1 MPLRFPFAA
10 RLTSF
15 LRRQEGAAT
24 IEAVLWLPVFFYV
37 MALAIDTTMIFH
49 GYSRVIRAVEDVNR
63 GLAVKRIETIYEG
76 KQKLAA
82 MLSDYKDLRIDI
94 RINPDDNII
103 VSNVE
108 VPVTSLIFLGAIKP
122 IVGKGIAIRT
132 QQYKEF

>member
-1 MPLRFPFAA
+1 MSLRLFRAA
-10 RLTSF
+10 RLKSF
-15 LRRQEGAAT
+15 LRRQDGGAT
-24 IEAVLWLPVFFYV
+24 IEAVLWLPMFFYV

-63 GLAVKRIETIYEG
+63 GLSVGRIKSIDEG

-82 MLSDYKDLRIDI
+82 SLSDYKDI
-94 RINPDDNII
+94 RMQIGVTSDNVI

-122 IVGKGIAIRT
+122 ILGKGISVRT

>member
-1 MPLRFPFAA
+1 MCPRISLAA
-10 RLTSF
+10 RRAAF
-15 LRRQEGAAT
+15 RRREDGAAT
-24 IEAVLWLPVFFYV
+24 IEAVLWLPMFFYV

-49 GYSRVIRAVEDVNR
+49 GYSRVVRAVEDVNR
-63 GLAVKRIETIYEG
+63 GLSVGRIKTIDEG

-82 MLSDYKDLRIDI
+82 SLSDYKGLRMEIGVSPG
-94 RINPDDNII
+94 NVI

-122 IVGKGIAIRT
+122 IVGKGISIRT